1 MSDASQA
8 PVTEAEPSTSTTD
21 SAETT
26 TEAPADLSGLKK
38 ALDAERKLRRDL
50 DKRVKELSPYE
61 KQVRD
66 NEEANKSE
74 LQKLNEALNAEKA
87 ARSAA
92 ELSNLRHEIG
102 LAKNVPAGLIKYL
115 TGSSKEELESA
126 ADDLLAQLE
135 ATGPRVPGRPQER
148 MSDGTPSSSS
158 LDGEDPLV
166 LSRKARGQTT
176 S

>member
-1 MSDASQA
+1 MSDASPA
-8 PVTEAEPSTSTTD
+8 PATE
-21 SAETT
+21 AETT
-26 TEAPADLSGLKK
+26 THEPTDNNTTDVPADLSGLKK

-61 KQVRD
+61 QRVKD
-66 NEEANKSE
+66 AEEANKSE
-74 LQKLNEALNAEKA
+74 LQKLNEALSAEKA

-115 TGSSKEELESA
+115 TGSTKEEFEAS
-126 ADDLLAQLE
+126 ADDLLSQVDMPGL
-135 ATGPRVPGRPQER
+135 RVPGRPQER
-148 MSDGTPSSSS
+148 LSDGTPSASS